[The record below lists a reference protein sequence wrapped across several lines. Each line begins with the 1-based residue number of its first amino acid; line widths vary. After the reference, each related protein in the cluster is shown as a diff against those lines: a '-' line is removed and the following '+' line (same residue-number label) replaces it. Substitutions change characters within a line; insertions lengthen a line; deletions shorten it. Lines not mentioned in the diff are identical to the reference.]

1 MNKTSAL
8 GPDGFGPSFYS
19 AAWADVKLQV
29 MALVSAYHYGQLEL
43 CRINR
48 SYMVSWVR
56 VGGVVMDHGPSGIF
70 TAQQDL

>member
-56 VGGVVMDHGPSGIF
+56 VGVVMGHGPSGLF

>member
-56 VGGVVMDHGPSGIF
+56 VARGGNGLWP
-70 TAQQDL
+70 